1 MFTEELKNI
10 KSGKK
15 EIRQFGITMAIV
27 LGLLGGLFL
36 WKQKSYIYFFVIAG
50 IFLLFGLILPK
61 LLKPIHKAWMALAV
75 VLGWIMTRVI
85 LSILFFLIVTPV
97 GLLAKLFG
105 KKFLETKF
113 EKNISSYWIT
123 KNKVKFEKSNYERQF

>member
-1 MFTEELKNI
+1 MLEELKNI

-15 EIRQFGITMAIV
+15 ELRQFGITMAIV
-27 LGLLGGLFL
+27 IGLLGGLFL
-36 WKQKSYIYFFVIAG
+36 WKQKSYIYFFIIAG

-61 LLKPIHKAWMALAV
+61 VLKPIQKVWMALAV
-75 VLGWIMTRVI
+75 ILGWIMTRVI

-105 KKFLETKF
+105 KDFLKLKFDK
-113 EKNISSYWIT
+113 KINSYWIA
-123 KNKVKFEKSNYERQF
+123 KNKVKFEKSNYGRQF